1 MDFITDISRIVLPII
16 TVMLLVKCILALWL
30 GHPKEKIYG
39 YISDMHTGE
48 RHPLNMWETSIGRG
62 SSCDIALPYDSIPRV
77 QAVIS
82 RRLDGWYIFET
93 LSKAPIKVNG
103 TSVSKKQTIENG
115 DIITLGKVRF
125 RFEIADD
132 PVQRV
137 GKQKKKPQKKTEAPA
152 QKTKTARPQP
162 AQKSAPQPQ
171 RASAPQT
178 QKTAVPTPRPQT
190 RQSARSAQTP
200 KYGTS
205 GSYTVET
212 PRVQK
217 NVRRVTQHCIVNKD
231 TGEIFILCG
240 DEVTIGTARR
250 SDIKLISKTAG
261 KNQAV
266 IVLYEDGWAI
276 EDAGSGRPTLL
287 NGRKVT
293 APQLL
298 FDGDIIAVGDERLY
312 YKVKTKTVS

>member
-1 MDFITDISRIVLPII
+1 MEFITDISRIVLPII

-39 YISDMHTGE
+39 YISDMHSGE

-62 SSCDIALPYDSIPRV
+62 SSCDIVLPYDSIPRV

-82 RRLDGWYIFET
+82 RRIDGWYIFET

-103 TSVSKKQTIENG
+103 TAVSKKQTIENG

-125 RFEIADD
+125 RFEVADD

-137 GKQKKKPQKKTEAPA
+137 GKQKKSAQKKTAQAP
-152 QKTKTARPQP
+152 KTKTAGTQP
-162 AQKSAPQPQ
+162 RQSA
-171 RASAPQT
+171 ASAQT
-178 QKTAVPTPRPQT
+178 QRPQT
-190 RQSARSAQTP
+190 RQGTQQPRQSAQQTRQSTP
-200 KYGTS
+200 RYSGS

-217 NVRRVTQHCIVNKD
+217 NVRRVTQHCIVNRD
-231 TGEIFILCG
+231 TGEIFVLCG
-240 DEVTIGTARR
+240 NEVTIGTARR
-250 SDIKLISKTAG
+250 SDIKLSGKTAG
-261 KNQAV
+261 KNQAM

-276 EDAGSGRPTLL
+276 EDASSGRPTLL
-287 NGRKVT
+287 NGKKVT

>member
-39 YISDMHTGE
+39 YISDMHSGE

-62 SSCDIALPYDSIPRV
+62 SSCDIVLPYDSIPRV

-137 GKQKKKPQKKTEAPA
+137 GKQKKKTQKKAEAPA
-152 QKTKTARPQP
+152 QKTRTTRPQS
-162 AQKSAPQPQ
+162 AQKTSAHSLRKLRHPHQD
-171 RASAPQT
+171 RRL
-178 QKTAVPTPRPQT
+178 V
-190 RQSARSAQTP
+190 
-200 KYGTS
+200 
-205 GSYTVET
+205 
-212 PRVQK
+212 RVQE
-217 NVRRVTQHCIVNKD
+217 VRRHLSMAQAGHIQLRLPEYRKMSD
-231 TGEIFILCG
+231 ASHS
-240 DEVTIGTARR
+240 TAL
-250 SDIKLISKTAG
+250 S
-261 KNQAV
+261 
-266 IVLYEDGWAI
+266 
-276 EDAGSGRPTLL
+276 
-287 NGRKVT
+287 
-293 APQLL
+293 
-298 FDGDIIAVGDERLY
+298 
-312 YKVKTKTVS
+312 TKTQAKSLSFAVMR

>member
-1 MDFITDISRIVLPII
+1 MEFITDISRIVLPII

-39 YISDMHTGE
+39 YISDMHSGE

-62 SSCDIALPYDSIPRV
+62 SSCDIVLPYDSIPRV

-82 RRLDGWYIFET
+82 RRIDGWYIFET

-103 TSVSKKQTIENG
+103 TSVTKKQTIENG

-125 RFEIADD
+125 RFEVADD

-137 GKQKKKPQKKTEAPA
+137 GKQKKSTQKKTAQAP
-152 QKTKTARPQP
+152 KTKTAGTQP
-162 AQKSAPQPQ
+162 RQSAT
-171 RASAPQT
+171 SAQT
-178 QKTAVPTPRPQT
+178 QRPQT
-190 RQSARSAQTP
+190 RQSTPQTRQSAP
-200 KYGTS
+200 RYSGS

-217 NVRRVTQHCIVNKD
+217 NVRRVTQHCIVNRD
-231 TGEIFILCG
+231 TGEIFVLCG
-240 DEVTIGTARR
+240 NEVTIGTARR
-250 SDIKLISKTAG
+250 SDIKLIGKAAG
-261 KNQAV
+261 KNQAM
-266 IVLYEDGWAI
+266 IVLYEDGWAV

-287 NGRKVT
+287 NGKKVT

>member
-1 MDFITDISRIVLPII
+1 MEFITDISRIVLPII

-39 YISDMHTGE
+39 YISDMHSGE

-62 SSCDIALPYDSIPRV
+62 SSCDIVLSYDSIPRV

-82 RRLDGWYIFET
+82 RRIDGWYIFET

-103 TSVSKKQTIENG
+103 TAVSKKQTIENG
-115 DIITLGKVRF
+115 DIITFGKVRF
-125 RFEIADD
+125 RFEVADD

-137 GKQKKKPQKKTEAPA
+137 GKQKKKSQKKGAAAPKTRTA
-152 QKTKTARPQP
+152 QPQP
-162 AQKSAPQPQ
+162 KQTGAAQQ
-171 RASAPQT
+171 
-178 QKTAVPTPRPQT
+178 TPRPQT
-190 RQSARSAQTP
+190 RQAPKQTATPRYSAN
-200 KYGTS
+200 

-217 NVRRVTQHCIVNKD
+217 NVRRVTQHCIVNRD

-240 DEVTIGTARR
+240 NEVTIGTSRR
-250 SDIKLISKTAG
+250 SDIKLRGNAA
-261 KNQAV
+261 KNQAM

-276 EDAGSGRPTLL
+276 EDASSGRPTLL
-287 NGRKVT
+287 NGKKVT

-312 YKVKTKTVS
+312 YRVKTNTVS

>member
-1 MDFITDISRIVLPII
+1 MQLITDISRIVLPLI
-16 TVMLLVKCILALWL
+16 TVILLVKCILALWL

-39 YISDMHTGE
+39 YITDMHSGE
-48 RHPLNMWETSIGRG
+48 RYPLNMWETSIGRG
-62 SSCDIALPYDSIPRV
+62 NSCDIALPYDSIPRV

-82 RRLDGWYIFET
+82 RRIDGWYIFET

-103 TSVSKKQTIENG
+103 TAVSKKQTVENG
-115 DIITLGKVRF
+115 DIITMGKIRF

-137 GKQKKKPQKKTEAPA
+137 GKDKKKNQKKSAQAQQGTQKSQQT
-152 QKTKTARPQP
+152 QRQQTAHRPQ
-162 AQKSAPQPQ
+162 QS
-171 RASAPQT
+171 S
-178 QKTAVPTPRPQT
+178 QT
-190 RQSARSAQTP
+190 RQGTAQSAQTQRR
-200 KYGTS
+200 S
-205 GSYTVET
+205 NAASYTVET
-212 PRVQK
+212 PKVQK

-240 DEVTIGTARR
+240 NEVRIGTARR
-250 SDIKLISKTAG
+250 SDIKLTSKNAG
-261 KNQAV
+261 KTQAL
-266 IVLYEDGWAI
+266 IVLYEDGWAV
-276 EDAGSGRPTLL
+276 EDCGSGRPTLL
-287 NGRKVT
+287 NGKKVT

>member
-1 MDFITDISRIVLPII
+1 MEFITDISRIVLPII
-16 TVMLLVKCILALWL
+16 TVILLVKCILALWL

-39 YISDMHTGE
+39 YISDMHSGD

-62 SSCDIALPYDSIPRV
+62 SSCDIILPYDSIPRV

-82 RRLDGWYIFET
+82 RRIDGWYIFET
-93 LSKAPIKVNG
+93 LSKAPIRVNG
-103 TSVSKKQTIENG
+103 TAIKKKQTIENG

-137 GKQKKKPQKKTEAPA
+137 GKEKKNAK
-152 QKTKTARPQP
+152 
-162 AQKSAPQPQ
+162 KSAPSQ
-171 RASAPQT
+171 AQT
-178 QKTAVPTPRPQT
+178 QKQAPSQRQATASRPQT
-190 RQSARSAQTP
+190 TAPTRQSTSQSTASPRRNSAN
-200 KYGTS
+200 
-205 GSYTVET
+205 SYTVET
-212 PRVQK
+212 PKVQK
-217 NVRRVTQHCIVNKD
+217 NVRRITQHCIVNKD

-240 DEVTIGTARR
+240 NEVTIGTARR
-250 SDIKLISKTAG
+250 SDIKLKSASAA
-261 KNQAV
+261 KNHAA

-276 EDAGSGRPTLL
+276 EDASSGKPTLL

-298 FDGDIIAVGDERLY
+298 FDGDIIAIGDERLY

>member
-1 MDFITDISRIVLPII
+1 MEFITDISRIVLPII
-16 TVMLLVKCILALWL
+16 TVILLVKCILALWL

-39 YISDMHTGE
+39 YISDMHSGE

-62 SSCDIALPYDSIPRV
+62 SSCDIILPYDSIPRV

-82 RRLDGWYIFET
+82 RRIDGWYIFET
-93 LSKAPIKVNG
+93 LSKAPIRVNG
-103 TSVSKKQTIENG
+103 TAIKKKQTIENG

-137 GKQKKKPQKKTEAPA
+137 GKEKKKAKKAAPTHGQGQRQA
-152 QKTKTARPQP
+152 STQRPAAARTQQTPP
-162 AQKSAPQPQ
+162 VRHSAPQST
-171 RASAPQT
+171 AS
-178 QKTAVPTPRPQT
+178 PR
-190 RQSARSAQTP
+190 RSGAN
-200 KYGTS
+200 
-205 GSYTVET
+205 SYTVET
-212 PRVQK
+212 PKVQK
-217 NVRRVTQHCIVNKD
+217 NVRRITQHCVVNKD

-240 DEVTIGTARR
+240 NEVTIGTARR
-250 SDIKLISKTAG
+250 SDIRLKSASAA
-261 KNQAV
+261 KNHAA

-276 EDAGSGRPTLL
+276 EDASSGKPTLL

>member
-1 MDFITDISRIVLPII
+1 MEFITDISRIVLPII
-16 TVMLLVKCILALWL
+16 TVILLVKCILALWL

-39 YISDMHTGE
+39 YISDMHSGE

-62 SSCDIALPYDSIPRV
+62 ASCDITLPYDSIPRV

-82 RRLDGWYIFET
+82 RRIDGWYIFET

-115 DIITLGKVRF
+115 DIITLGKARF

-137 GKQKKKPQKKTEAPA
+137 GKEKKKNKKTSAVQTSAPKQASAPKQTPPVRPASA
-152 QKTKTARPQP
+152 QRPQ
-162 AQKSAPQPQ
+162 QSAPTRQ
-171 RASAPQT
+171 SAPQT
-178 QKTAVPTPRPQT
+178 APR
-190 RQSARSAQTP
+190 RSNV
-200 KYGTS
+200 S
-205 GSYTVET
+205 SYTVET
-212 PRVQK
+212 PKVQK
-217 NVRRVTQHCIVNKD
+217 NVRRITQHCIVNKD

-240 DEVTIGTARR
+240 NEVTIGTARR
-250 SDIKLISKTAG
+250 SDIKLKSTSAA
-261 KNQAV
+261 KNHAA

-276 EDAGSGRPTLL
+276 EDASSGRPTLL

-312 YKVKTKTVS
+312 YRVKTKTVS

>member
-1 MDFITDISRIVLPII
+1 MEFITDISRVVLPLI
-16 TVMLLVKCILALWL
+16 TVVLLVKCIMALWL

-39 YISDMHTGE
+39 YISDMHSGE

-62 SSCDIALPYDSIPRV
+62 SSCDIVLSYDSIPRV

-82 RRLDGWYIFET
+82 RRIDGWYIFET

-103 TSVSKKQTIENG
+103 TAISKKQTIENG

-132 PVQRV
+132 PVQKV
-137 GKQKKKPQKKTEAPA
+137 GKEKKKAKKTAQRQSSVQKQAPA
-152 QKTKTARPQP
+152 QRQAATQRTQQTAQSRQSTTQNTAR
-162 AQKSAPQPQ
+162 
-171 RASAPQT
+171 
-178 QKTAVPTPRPQT
+178 
-190 RQSARSAQTP
+190 RSNIN
-200 KYGTS
+200 
-205 GSYTVET
+205 SYTVET
-212 PRVQK
+212 PKVQK
-217 NVRRVTQHCIVNKD
+217 NVRRITQHCVVNKD
-231 TGEIFILCG
+231 TGEIFVLCG
-240 DEVTIGTARR
+240 NEVTIGTARK
-250 SDIKLISKTAG
+250 SDIKLKSQSASKSH
-261 KNQAV
+261 AV

-287 NGRKVT
+287 NGKKVT
-293 APQLL
+293 TPQLL

>member
-1 MDFITDISRIVLPII
+1 MEFITDISRIVLPLM
-16 TVMLLVKCILALWL
+16 TVILLVKCILALWL
-30 GHPKEKIYG
+30 GHPKEKTYG
-39 YISDMHTGE
+39 YITDMHSGE
-48 RHPLNMWETSIGRG
+48 RHALNMWETSIGRG
-62 SSCDIALPYDSIPRV
+62 NSCDIVLSYDSIPRV

-82 RRLDGWYIFET
+82 RRIDGWYIFET

-103 TSVSKKQTIENG
+103 TAVSKKQTVENG

-137 GKQKKKPQKKTEAPA
+137 GKQKKKTAKKGADTAPR
-152 QKTKTARPQP
+152 TA
-162 AQKSAPQPQ
+162 
-171 RASAPQT
+171 
-178 QKTAVPTPRPQT
+178 QT
-190 RQSARSAQTP
+190 RQASSQTPNRQRTQTQTRQGTVPNSAPRQRSAD
-200 KYGTS
+200 S
-205 GSYTVET
+205 FTVET

-231 TGEIFILCG
+231 TGDIFILCG
-240 DEVTIGTARR
+240 NEVKIGSARR
-250 SDIKLISKTAG
+250 SDIRLMGSA
-261 KNQAV
+261 KNQAL

-276 EDAGSGRPTLL
+276 EDTGSGKPTLL

-312 YKVKTKTVS
+312 YRVKTKTVS

>member
-1 MDFITDISRIVLPII
+1 MQLITDISRIVLPLI
-16 TVMLLVKCILALWL
+16 TVILLVKCILALWL

-39 YISDMHTGE
+39 YISDMHSGE

-62 SSCDIALPYDSIPRV
+62 NSCDIVLGYDSIPRV

-82 RRLDGWYIFET
+82 RRIDGWYIFET

-103 TSVSKKQTIENG
+103 TAVKKKQTIENG
-115 DIITLGKVRF
+115 DIITMGKVRF
-125 RFEIADD
+125 RFEVADD

-137 GKQKKKPQKKTEAPA
+137 GKQKKQQKKASGKTQSVQTRQTTA
-152 QKTKTARPQP
+152 QPARPQ
-162 AQKSAPQPQ
+162 QT
-171 RASAPQT
+171 ASA
-178 QKTAVPTPRPQT
+178 T
-190 RQSARSAQTP
+190 RQSTPQSPQTP
-200 KYGTS
+200 RRS
-205 GSYTVET
+205 NASSYTVET

-240 DEVTIGTARR
+240 NEVKIGTARR
-250 SDIKLISKTAG
+250 SDIKLTSKNAG
-261 KNQAV
+261 KTQAL
-266 IVLYEDGWAI
+266 IVLYEDGWAV

-287 NGRKVT
+287 NGKKVT

>member
-39 YISDMHTGE
+39 YISDMHSGE

-62 SSCDIALPYDSIPRV
+62 SSCDIVLPYDSIPRV

-137 GKQKKKPQKKTEAPA
+137 GKQKKKTQKKAEAPA
-152 QKTKTARPQP
+152 QKTRTTRPQS
-162 AQKSAPQPQ
+162 AQKTSAPQPQ
-171 RASAPQT
+171 
-178 QKTAVPTPRPQT
+178 KTATPTPRPQT
-190 RQSARSAQTP
+190 RQSTRSAQTP

-250 SDIKLISKTAG
+250 NDIKLISKTAG

>member
-1 MDFITDISRIVLPII
+1 MEFITDISRIVLPII
-16 TVMLLVKCILALWL
+16 TVILLVKCILALWL

-39 YISDMHTGE
+39 YISDMHSGE

-62 SSCDIALPYDSIPRV
+62 SSCDIVLSYDSIPRV

-82 RRLDGWYIFET
+82 RRIDGWYIFET

-103 TSVSKKQTIENG
+103 TAIKKKQTIENG

-137 GKQKKKPQKKTEAPA
+137 GKEKKKAKGARKTANAQAPA
-152 QKTKTARPQP
+152 QKQAVSQKPQQTANPRQGT
-162 AQKSAPQPQ
+162 AAP
-171 RASAPQT
+171 RRNNIS
-178 QKTAVPTPRPQT
+178 
-190 RQSARSAQTP
+190 
-200 KYGTS
+200 
-205 GSYTVET
+205 SYTVET
-212 PRVQK
+212 PKVQK
-217 NVRRVTQHCIVNKD
+217 NVRRITQHCIVNKD

-240 DEVTIGTARR
+240 NEVTIGTSRR
-250 SDIKLISKTAG
+250 SDIKLRSQNAA
-261 KNQAV
+261 KNHAT

-276 EDAGSGRPTLL
+276 EDASSGKPTLL

-298 FDGDIIAVGDERLY
+298 FDGDIIAAGDERLY
-312 YKVKTKTVS
+312 YRVKTKTIS

>member
-1 MDFITDISRIVLPII
+1 MEFITDISRIVLPII

-39 YISDMHTGE
+39 YISDMHSGD

-62 SSCDIALPYDSIPRV
+62 SSCDVVLPYDSIPRV

-82 RRLDGWYIFET
+82 RRIDGWYIFET

-103 TSVSKKQTIENG
+103 TSVTKKQTIENG
-115 DIITLGKVRF
+115 DIITFGKVRF
-125 RFEIADD
+125 RFEVADD

-137 GKQKKKPQKKTEAPA
+137 GKQKKNSQKKPTPTP
-152 QKTKTARPQP
+152 KTKPAGTQPRQTTAPG
-162 AQKSAPQPQ
+162 
-171 RASAPQT
+171 QT
-178 QKTAVPTPRPQT
+178 QRTQT
-190 RQSARSAQTP
+190 RQTPQQQRQNTQQTSAPR
-200 KYGTS
+200 YGAK

-212 PRVQK
+212 PKVQK
-217 NVRRVTQHCIVNKD
+217 NVRRVTQHCIVNRD
-231 TGEIFILCG
+231 TGEIFVLCG
-240 DEVTIGTARR
+240 NEVTIGTARR
-250 SDIKLISKTAG
+250 SDIKLAGKTAG
-261 KNQAV
+261 KNQAM

-287 NGRKVT
+287 NGKKVT

>member
-1 MDFITDISRIVLPII
+1 MQFITDISRVVLPII
-16 TVMLLVKCILALWL
+16 TVILLVKCILALWL

-39 YISDMHTGE
+39 YISDMHSGE

-62 SSCDIALPYDSIPRV
+62 NSCDIVLSYDSIPRV

-82 RRLDGWYIFET
+82 RRIDGWYIFET

-103 TSVSKKQTIENG
+103 TAVTKKQTIENG
-115 DIITLGKVRF
+115 DIITMGKIRF
-125 RFEIADD
+125 RFEVADD

-137 GKQKKKPQKKTEAPA
+137 GKQKKQQKKSPAKAQSVQTKQTGTAP
-152 QKTKTARPQP
+152 QRPQ
-162 AQKSAPQPQ
+162 QTSA
-171 RASAPQT
+171 
-178 QKTAVPTPRPQT
+178 T
-190 RQSARSAQTP
+190 RQSTPQNAQTP
-200 KYGTS
+200 RRNTAS
-205 GSYTVET
+205 SYTVET

-240 DEVTIGTARR
+240 NEVRIGTARR
-250 SDIKLISKTAG
+250 SDIKLTSKNAG
-261 KNQAV
+261 KTQAL
-266 IVLYEDGWAI
+266 IVLYEDGWAV
-276 EDAGSGRPTLL
+276 EDASSGKPTLL
-287 NGRKVT
+287 NGKKVT

-312 YKVKTKTVS
+312 YRVKTKTVS

>member
-1 MDFITDISRIVLPII
+1 MEFITDISRIVLPVI
-16 TVMLLVKCILALWL
+16 TVVLLVKCILALWL

-39 YISDMHTGE
+39 YISDMHSGD

-62 SSCDIALPYDSIPRV
+62 SSCDIILNYDSIPRV

-82 RRLDGWYIFET
+82 RRIDGWYIFET

-103 TSVSKKQTIENG
+103 TAVKKKQTIENG

-137 GKQKKKPQKKTEAPA
+137 GKQKKNKKA
-152 QKTKTARPQP
+152 QGAKTSADE
-162 AQKSAPQPQ
+162 QKSAP
-171 RASAPQT
+171 
-178 QKTAVPTPRPQT
+178 V
-190 RQSARSAQTP
+190 RQSAPKVQPQTAPSRQGMQQTARRSNVN
-200 KYGTS
+200 
-205 GSYTVET
+205 SYTVET
-212 PRVQK
+212 PRTQK
-217 NVRRVTQHCIVNKD
+217 SVRRVTQHCVVNKD
-231 TGEIFILCG
+231 SGEIFILCG
-240 DEVTIGTARR
+240 NEVTIGTARR
-250 SDIKLISKTAG
+250 SDIRLRSQSAA
-261 KNQAV
+261 KNHAM

>member
-1 MDFITDISRIVLPII
+1 MEFITDISRIVLPII
-16 TVMLLVKCILALWL
+16 TVILLVKCILALWL

-39 YISDMHTGE
+39 YISDMHSGE

-62 SSCDIALPYDSIPRV
+62 SSCDIVLSYDSIPRV

-82 RRLDGWYIFET
+82 RRIDGWYIFET
-93 LSKAPIKVNG
+93 LSKAPIRVNG
-103 TSVSKKQTIENG
+103 TAIKKKQTIENG

-137 GKQKKKPQKKTEAPA
+137 GKEKKNAK
-152 QKTKTARPQP
+152 
-162 AQKSAPQPQ
+162 KSAPSQ
-171 RASAPQT
+171 AQT
-178 QKTAVPTPRPQT
+178 QKQAPSQRQATASRPQT
-190 RQSARSAQTP
+190 TAPTRQSTSQSTASRRNSAN
-200 KYGTS
+200 
-205 GSYTVET
+205 SYTVET
-212 PRVQK
+212 PKVQK
-217 NVRRVTQHCIVNKD
+217 NVRRITQHCIVNKD

-240 DEVTIGTARR
+240 NEVTIGTARR
-250 SDIKLISKTAG
+250 SDIKLKSASAA
-261 KNQAV
+261 KNHAAV
-266 IVLYEDGWAI
+266 VLYEDGWAI
-276 EDAGSGRPTLL
+276 EDASSGKPTLL

-298 FDGDIIAVGDERLY
+298 FDGDIIAIGDERLY

>member
-1 MDFITDISRIVLPII
+1 MEFITDISRIVLPII
-16 TVMLLVKCILALWL
+16 TVVLLVKCILALWL

-39 YISDMHTGE
+39 YISDMHSGE

-62 SSCDIALPYDSIPRV
+62 SSCDIVLSYDSIPRV

-82 RRLDGWYIFET
+82 RRIDGWYIFET

-103 TSVSKKQTIENG
+103 TAVSKKQTIENG

-125 RFEIADD
+125 RFEVADD

-137 GKQKKKPQKKTEAPA
+137 GKQKKSKKSQSTKTVPE
-152 QKTKTARPQP
+152 QKTTG
-162 AQKSAPQPQ
+162 
-171 RASAPQT
+171 
-178 QKTAVPTPRPQT
+178 T
-190 RQSARSAQTP
+190 RQSPPPRQQQTAPSRQATQQTAARRSNVN
-200 KYGTS
+200 
-205 GSYTVET
+205 SYTVET
-212 PRVQK
+212 PKTQK
-217 NVRRVTQHCIVNKD
+217 NVRRITQHCVVNKD

-240 DEVTIGTARR
+240 NEVTIGTARR
-250 SDIKLISKTAG
+250 SDIKLKGQSAA
-261 KNQAV
+261 KNHAM

-293 APQLL
+293 VPQLL
-298 FDGDIIAVGDERLY
+298 FDGDIIAIGDERLY
-312 YKVKTKTVS
+312 YRVKTKTVS